1 MRQARIRGEFGR
13 NYFHVHSRI
22 VDRQHIFGDV
32 EREHFVVLLRKLEA
46 FLGVRVVTYAV
57 MSNHFHLLVEE
68 PDPAEVPPLDR
79 ETLLERL
86 SHLYDR
92 FTVDTL
98 SQELDRAAARGDQKW
113 EQEILD
119 RYRKRMGDLSIFMK
133 ELKQRFSTW
142 YNRRKGRKG
151 TLWEERYKS
160 VLVEG
165 DEKTL
170 MTMAAYI
177 DLNPFRAGLVNRV
190 EDYRWCGYAA
200 AVAGDDRARA
210 GLGRVLQH
218 SPQISGNDFEKDWE
232 ATQPIYRLWLYDQG
246 EVRELTDEESRDR
259 KVRRGFTRVEVEEEE
274 SRGGKLPLRRVI
286 HRRIRYFLDGGVLG
300 SAAFVE
306 KVFELN
312 RERFGLKRKNGARPM
327 KGAEWEGLCVLR
339 DLKSDRIGPRPG

>member
-13 NYFHVHSRI
+13 NYFHVHSRV
-22 VDRQHIFGDV
+22 VDQQRIFGDV

-68 PDPAEVPPLDR
+68 PDPTEVPPLDR

-86 SHLYDR
+86 GHLYDR

-98 SQELDRAAARGDQKW
+98 RQELDRAAARGDQKW
-113 EQEILD
+113 EQEVLD

-142 YNRRKGRKG
+142 YNRRNGRKG
-151 TLWEERYKS
+151 TLWEERFKS
-160 VLVEG
+160 ILVEG

-246 EVRELTDEESRDR
+246 EVRELTDEEARDR

-274 SRGGKLPLRRVI
+274 ARGGKLPLRRVI
-286 HRRIRYFLDGGVLG
+286 HRQVRYFLDGGVLG

-327 KGAEWEGLCVLR
+327 KGAAWEGLCVLR